1 MPIEN
6 PVKEEIKCFIRD
18 KLFEEKVHP
27 SVVFKFVEKVDK
39 DIDKAVEE
47 LWFEEITP
55 GAKEK
60 AEDIIERNRDKLKK
74 LKEVV

>member
-1 MPIEN
+1 VPIVN
-6 PVKEEIKCFIRD
+6 PVKDEIKYFIRD
-18 KLFEEKVHP
+18 KLLEEKVNP
-27 SVVFKFVEKVDK
+27 EVALKFVEKVDK

-55 GAKEK
+55 GAEEK
-60 AEDIIERNRDKLKK
+60 AEEIIERNRDKLKK